1 MSVCVFLHC
10 GDYDPVGLDE
20 YLREKQVLGE
30 RVTLY
35 LPPQLERLTRKYG
48 RPELL
53 ADSMSVLE
61 RLRGSDDESIK
72 KVIDIF
78 NVTGCGLEQE
88 VLLIPGILDNE

>member
-1 MSVCVFLHC
+1 
-10 GDYDPVGLDE
+10 
-20 YLREKQVLGE
+20 
-30 RVTLY
+30 
-35 LPPQLERLTRKYG
+35 LTRKYG